1 MNAINTQVLVVPF
14 KYLKHKTKPIG
25 AGTNCW
31 KRHFKNKT
39 KCVQCFFCGQRSMH
53 FYFDVVHMLLSQA
66 NFSAAPGDFFFFLVL

>member
-14 KYLKHKTKPIG
+14 KYLKHKTKLIG

-53 FYFDVVHMLLSQA
+53 FFYFDVVHMLLSQA
-66 NFSAAPGDFFFFLVL
+66 NFSAAPGDFFFF